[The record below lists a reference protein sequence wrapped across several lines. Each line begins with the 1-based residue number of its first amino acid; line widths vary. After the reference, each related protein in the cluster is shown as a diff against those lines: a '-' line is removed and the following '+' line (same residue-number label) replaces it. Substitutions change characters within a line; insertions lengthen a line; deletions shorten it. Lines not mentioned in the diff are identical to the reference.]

1 MKAEELKKY
10 LTDNGIPYYEGM
22 WQKAYAAIAIESEH
36 GRIVFSFSPSGEV
49 WDCYLGGREYNRLRD
64 WNIRG
69 LSIYE
74 YAKIGDFKK
83 MVIREIDLT
92 PYKARRTA

>member
-1 MKAEELKKY
+1 MKAEELKDY
-10 LTDNGIPYYEGM
+10 LTRHGIPYYEGM
-22 WQKAYAAIAIESEH
+22 WKKAYEAIAIESEH
-36 GRIVFSFSPSGEV
+36 GTIVFSFSPSGDV
-49 WDCYLGGREYNRLRD
+49 WDCYLGVMEYNRLRD
-64 WNIRG
+64 WSIRG

-83 MVIREIDLT
+83 TVVREIDLT